1 MLSSYG
7 TFGFPNFDSLFIRIS
22 KLWTILKWRY
32 DRVNLKCCYFFC
44 SRSEGNQLKRNLKP
58 RFERVKAFKH
68 HCGVIFQFMWF
79 NANKVLMFLFLYHL
93 QKASFW
99 TSNSL
104 LALNA
109 IHFDSIWKITILV
122 SHSCTGKFQIF
133 QEKKIKVKMILLK
146 RPCHEMYCSFIIVYQ
161 NLRLQSAIQFMK
173 KCGKNFYRHTFI

>member
-1 MLSSYG
+1 MYDTNLCLSVCLSVCPSVCPSVRPSVCLYVRPSIRPSVRPPVCLSVCLSVCLKHYQ
-7 TFGFPNFDSLFIRIS
+7 TRRKMIYNQSIYLFLYLDSPFIRIS

-68 HCGVIFQFMWF
+68 HCGVIFRFMWF

-99 TSNSL
+99 TSNNL

-109 IHFDSIWKITILV
+109 IHFNSIWKITILV
-122 SHSCTGKFQIF
+122 SH
-133 QEKKIKVKMILLK
+133 
-146 RPCHEMYCSFIIVYQ
+146 
-161 NLRLQSAIQFMK
+161 
-173 KCGKNFYRHTFI
+173 